1 MSNTLKLIAQDD
13 EQLTI
18 ISSLAQ
24 DSIIKSNEMGYD
36 KKTKRFA
43 LLMNRYRH
51 EEENPS
57 RIRTAIHFDYVDSV
71 KSVGI
76 DKETNDGD
84 IEIEYTGLRPGEKLF
99 EELLVGENTVKTD
112 HPLIMRAEEKMIEW
126 EELELNLLLLK
137 EASEKSDQEKIR
149 EITKQ
154 IVPEYNPK
162 IPIVD
167 NLYL

>member
-57 RIRTAIHFDYVDSV
+57 RIRTAIHFDFVDSV

-76 DKETNDGD
+76 DKETNDD
-84 IEIEYTGLRPGEKLF
+84 ILVLLAIRFEAKSKPSGSIFLEFSNNKSITFDVESIEAFLTDMGE
-99 EELLVGENTVKTD
+99 
-112 HPLIMRAEEKMIEW
+112 PW
-126 EELELNLLLLK
+126 
-137 EASEKSDQEKIR
+137 
-149 EITKQ
+149 
-154 IVPEYNPK
+154 K
-162 IPIVD
+162 IPNKPVH
-167 NLYL
+167 NEA

>member
-76 DKETNDGD
+76 DKETNDD
-84 IEIEYTGLRPGEKLF
+84 ILVLLAIRFEAKSKPSGSIFLEFSNNKSITFDVESIEAFL
-99 EELLVGENTVKTD
+99 TD
-112 HPLIMRAEEKMIEW
+112 MGGPW
-126 EELELNLLLLK
+126 
-137 EASEKSDQEKIR
+137 
-149 EITKQ
+149 
-154 IVPEYNPK
+154 K
-162 IPIVD
+162 IPNKPVHD
-167 NLYL
+167 EA

>member
-51 EEENPS
+51 EEEN
-57 RIRTAIHFDYVDSV
+57 
-71 KSVGI
+71 
-76 DKETNDGD
+76 
-84 IEIEYTGLRPGEKLF
+84 L
-99 EELLVGENTVKTD
+99 
-112 HPLIMRAEEKMIEW
+112 
-126 EELELNLLLLK
+126 ELEQRSISILLT
-137 EASEKSDQEKIR
+137 Q
-149 EITKQ
+149 
-154 IVPEYNPK
+154 
-162 IPIVD
+162 
-167 NLYL
+167 

>member
-18 ISSLAQ
+18 ISSLAK

-76 DKETNDGD
+76 DKETNDD
-84 IEIEYTGLRPGEKLF
+84 ILVLLAIRFESKSKPSGSIFLEFSNNKSITFDVESIEVFLTDMGE
-99 EELLVGENTVKTD
+99 
-112 HPLIMRAEEKMIEW
+112 PW
-126 EELELNLLLLK
+126 
-137 EASEKSDQEKIR
+137 
-149 EITKQ
+149 
-154 IVPEYNPK
+154 K
-162 IPIVD
+162 IPNKPVHD
-167 NLYL
+167 EG

>member
-24 DSIIKSNEMGYD
+24 DSIIKTNEMGYD

-76 DKETNDGD
+76 DKETNDDILVLLAIRFEDKSKPSGSIFLEFSNNKSITFD
-84 IEIEYTGLRPGEKLF
+84 IESIEAFLTDMGE
-99 EELLVGENTVKTD
+99 
-112 HPLIMRAEEKMIEW
+112 PW
-126 EELELNLLLLK
+126 
-137 EASEKSDQEKIR
+137 
-149 EITKQ
+149 
-154 IVPEYNPK
+154 K
-162 IPIVD
+162 IPNKPVHD
-167 NLYL
+167 EG

>member
-1 MSNTLKLIAQDD
+1 MSSTLKLIAQDD
-13 EQLTI
+13 DQLTI

-57 RIRTAIHFDYVDSV
+57 RIRTAIHFDYVESV

-76 DKETNDGD
+76 DKETNDD
-84 IEIEYTGLRPGEKLF
+84 ILVLLAIRFEAISKPSGSIFLEFSNNKSITFDVESIEAFLTDMGE
-99 EELLVGENTVKTD
+99 
-112 HPLIMRAEEKMIEW
+112 PW
-126 EELELNLLLLK
+126 
-137 EASEKSDQEKIR
+137 
-149 EITKQ
+149 
-154 IVPEYNPK
+154 K
-162 IPIVD
+162 IPNKPVHD
-167 NLYL
+167 EA

>member
-1 MSNTLKLIAQDD
+1 MSNNLKLIAQDD

-18 ISSLAQ
+18 ISSLAK

-76 DKETNDGD
+76 DKETNDD
-84 IEIEYTGLRPGEKLF
+84 ILVLLAIRFEGKSKPSGSIFLEFSNNKSITFDVESIEVFLTDMGE
-99 EELLVGENTVKTD
+99 
-112 HPLIMRAEEKMIEW
+112 PW
-126 EELELNLLLLK
+126 
-137 EASEKSDQEKIR
+137 
-149 EITKQ
+149 
-154 IVPEYNPK
+154 K
-162 IPIVD
+162 IPNKPVHD
-167 NLYL
+167 EG

>member
-24 DSIIKSNEMGYD
+24 DSIIKTNEMGYD

-76 DKETNDGD
+76 DKETNDDILVLLAIRFEAKSKPSGSIFLEFSNNKSITFD
-84 IEIEYTGLRPGEKLF
+84 IESIEAFLTDMGE
-99 EELLVGENTVKTD
+99 
-112 HPLIMRAEEKMIEW
+112 PW
-126 EELELNLLLLK
+126 
-137 EASEKSDQEKIR
+137 
-149 EITKQ
+149 
-154 IVPEYNPK
+154 K
-162 IPIVD
+162 IPNKPVHD
-167 NLYL
+167 EG